1 MSEATGW
8 EAKTIHRLLEY
19 SPKKGG
25 FKKDQD
31 DPLDADVLI
40 IDETS
45 MVDTLLMYHLL
56 KAIPHQAHL
65 ILVGDVDQLP
75 SVGPGNVLRDIIDS
89 GAVTGGAVNRDLS
102 PGPEEHDRGEC
113 PPDQRGRVPHS

>member
-1 MSEATGW
+1 LRIFQQLKLRIFLAAPTGRAAKRMSEATGW

-19 SPKKGG
+19 SPQKGG

-31 DPLDADVLI
+31 DPLEADVFI
-40 IDETS
+40 IDEAS

-56 KAIPHQAHL
+56 KAIPLHAHL

-75 SVGPGNVLRDIIDS
+75 SVGPGNVLRDIIGS
-89 GAVTGGAVNRDLS
+89 GVFTAVRLT
-102 PGPEEHDRGEC
+102 
-113 PPDQRGRVPHS
+113 